1 MSIPQ
6 AAIAWRLFELNWVPL
21 GAMGAA
27 LALCL
32 IFTDFSLEPL
42 GAATSFGLVMLY
54 AALAYRNPKT
64 TRRDTQVA
72 FVLGSTAQIVLV
84 TMLMTPL
91 TYVAAAANFPMRD
104 ADLYAI
110 DRALGLDWRTYLDL
124 VDAHPGL
131 AAALRSGYVMIRW
144 PIFAIPIALAAVE
157 RFDRL
162 QEFTFAFGLALIA
175 TTIASAFV
183 PAIGV
188 FHHLGLDP
196 ADFRH
201 LNPLGYLDELRALPP
216 VRDGSQRLLDL
227 FGLTG
232 LVTFPSFHAASAL
245 LYTWALWPARW
256 MRPAAILA
264 NGLMLASTPID
275 GGHYFVDVF
284 AGIAVA
290 LAAIAA
296 AHAVSRVLQRRICVS
311 VPKLAGAI
319 PLPLQQGHAAAVPL
333 ARR

>member
-1 MSIPQ
+1 MSTPQ
-6 AAIAWRLFELNWVPL
+6 AAIAWRLFELNWIPL

-32 IFTDFSLEPL
+32 IVTDFSLEPL
-42 GAATSFGLVMLY
+42 GAITSFGLVMLY
-54 AALAYRNPKT
+54 AVLAYRNPKS
-64 TRRDTQVA
+64 TRRDVEVA

-84 TMLMTPL
+84 TMLITPL

-110 DRALGLDWRTYLDL
+110 DRALGLDWRAYLDL
-124 VDAHPGL
+124 VNGHPAL

-144 PIFAIPIALAAVE
+144 PIFAIPIALAVVE

-162 QEFTFAFGLALIA
+162 QEFTFAFGLALIV

-183 PAIGV
+183 PAIGA
-188 FHHLGLDP
+188 FHYLGLDL
-196 ADFRH
+196 ADFPH
-201 LNPLGYLDELRALPP
+201 IHPLGYLDELRALPP
-216 VRDGSQRLLDL
+216 VRDGSHRLLDL

-245 LYTWALWPARW
+245 LYTWAFWPARW
-256 MRPAAILA
+256 MRPVAILA

-275 GGHYFVDVF
+275 GGHYFIDIV

-290 LAAIAA
+290 VAAIAA
-296 AHAVSRVLQRRICVS
+296 AHAASRVLQQRICVLA
-311 VPKLAGAI
+311 PKLAGALPV
-319 PLPLQQGHAAAVPL
+319 PLPRRQAAGVPL

>member
-1 MSIPQ
+1 MSTPE
-6 AAIAWRLFELNWVPL
+6 AAIAWRLFELNWIPL

-32 IFTDFSLEPL
+32 IVSDFSLEPL
-42 GAATSFGLVMLY
+42 GATTSFGLVMLY
-54 AALAYRNPKT
+54 AALAYRNPKS
-64 TRRDTQVA
+64 TRRDIQVA
-72 FVLGSTAQIVLV
+72 FVLGSTAQIALV
-84 TMLMTPL
+84 TMLITPL

-124 VDAHPGL
+124 VDAHPWL

-144 PIFAIPIALAAVE
+144 PIFAIPIALALVG

-162 QEFTFAFGLALIA
+162 QQFTFAFGLALVV

-188 FHHLGLDP
+188 FHYLGLDP

-216 VRDGSQRLLDL
+216 VRDGSHRSLDL

-232 LVTFPSFHAASAL
+232 LVTFPSFHATSAL
-245 LYTWALWPARW
+245 LYTWAFWPARW
-256 MRPAAILA
+256 MRPVAILA

-275 GGHYFVDVF
+275 GGHYFIDVF

-290 LAAIAA
+290 LIAIAA
-296 AHAVSRVLQRRICVS
+296 AHAASRVLQRRICVS
-311 VPKLAGAI
+311 APKLAGALPV
-319 PLPLQQGHAAAVPL
+319 PLPDAQAAGVPL